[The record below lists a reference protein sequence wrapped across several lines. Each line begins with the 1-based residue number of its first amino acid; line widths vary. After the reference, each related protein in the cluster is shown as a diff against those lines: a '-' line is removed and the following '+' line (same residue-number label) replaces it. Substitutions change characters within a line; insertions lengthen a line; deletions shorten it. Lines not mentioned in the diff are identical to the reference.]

1 MAQKVPNLAI
11 GYMRDE
17 DGGPR
22 KPNTA
27 TLPWRGSSAGGG
39 DSTVGDLLGEVYK
52 SVDVFAAQ
60 LRPSGPDAV

>member
-1 MAQKVPNLAI
+1 MAQKAPNLAI

-17 DGGPR
+17 DGGPL

-39 DSTVGDLLGEVYK
+39 DSTVGDLLREVYIR
-52 SVDVFAAQ
+52 V
-60 LRPSGPDAV
+60 